1 MKYRIE
7 KTSVFEKWL
16 RKIKPGNDRLRI
28 LARLDMVFN
37 GHFGDHK
44 QIGERLF
51 ELRMFF
57 GPGYRVYF
65 SIIGDTV
72 VYLLAGGDKS
82 SQQKDIEKAKT
93 VLEALEE

>member
-1 MKYRIE
+1 MGYRVE
-7 KTSVFEKWL
+7 KTAVFEKWL
-16 RKIKPGNDRLRI
+16 RKLTTRKDRYRI
-28 LARLDMVFN
+28 LARLDMVSN

-57 GPGYRVYF
+57 GPGYRIYF
-65 SIIGDTV
+65 TIFGNTV

-82 SQQKDIEKAKT
+82 SQQKDIEKARNLLK
-93 VLEALEE
+93 ELEE